1 MKTVYL
7 SGVVFLASLTLAV
20 AQPSF
25 NPAAKK
31 VGEVTRW
38 QADNGKTSVTYR
50 GRTGGLLVLDFKRD
64 ASRGQ
69 PLSLRFWAN
78 ARGEAV
84 KARYKGQITTYSPS
98 DCSLTIGHCTYIETA
113 PDGRRKNMTWQAEVK
128 DGFWHYTL
136 SEGNTLTEEGTFT
149 VDKYGYYVDRDYISY
164 HNGKGRRQ
172 WSRRL
177 R

>member
-1 MKTVYL
+1 MKTVFL
-7 SGVVFLASLTLAV
+7 AVIVFLASLTLSV

-31 VGEVTRW
+31 VGDVTRW

-50 GRTGGLLVLDFKRD
+50 GREGALLVLDFRRD

-69 PLSLRFWAN
+69 PLSLRVWTN

-84 KARYKGQITTYSPS
+84 KVRYNGRITTYSPS
-98 DCSLTIGHCTYIETA
+98 DCSLTVGRCTYVETDA
-113 PDGRRKNMTWQAEVK
+113 NGGRKNMTWRAEVK
-128 DGFWHYTL
+128 GGFWHYTL
-136 SEGNTLTEEGTFT
+136 FEGNTLAEEGTFS
-149 VDKYGYYVDRDYISY
+149 VDKFGYNIDRDYISY
-164 HNGKGRRQ
+164 QNGKGRRQ